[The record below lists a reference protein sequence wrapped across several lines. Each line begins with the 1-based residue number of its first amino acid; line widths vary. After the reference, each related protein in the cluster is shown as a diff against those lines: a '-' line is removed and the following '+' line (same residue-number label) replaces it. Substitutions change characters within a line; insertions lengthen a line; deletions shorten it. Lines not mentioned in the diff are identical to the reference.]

1 MEKNYIKQADNYL
14 KEYEREIKKRNLRQA
29 SEKLWG
35 AASQIVKAYA
45 EKKRWAHNGHREL
58 FKVVSKISKE
68 TGDEELK
75 ALFSNASAL
84 HTNFYE
90 GWFTK
95 DEVETNAKL
104 VKKFV
109 DKIKIL
115 NNKKSESRHV
125 NRK

>member
-1 MEKNYIKQADNYL
+1 
-14 KEYEREIKKRNLRQA
+14 
-29 SEKLWG
+29 
-35 AASQIVKAYA
+35 
-45 EKKRWAHNGHREL
+45 
-58 FKVVSKISKE
+58 
-68 TGDEELK
+68 
-75 ALFSNASAL
+75 L

-109 DKIKIL
+109 DKIKIIL